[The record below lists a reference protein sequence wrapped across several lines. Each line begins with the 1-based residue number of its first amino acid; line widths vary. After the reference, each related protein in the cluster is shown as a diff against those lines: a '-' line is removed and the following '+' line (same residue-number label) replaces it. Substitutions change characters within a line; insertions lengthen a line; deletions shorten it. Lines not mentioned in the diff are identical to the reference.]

1 MHYEGEKEFSSIAR
15 VGGALDTDSYCLPCG
30 VCRQL
35 IYSLGTDIEII
46 CAFNEENELK
56 YKSYKIEEL
65 LPNGFTY

>member
-1 MHYEGEKEFSSIAR
+1 MLSEAPEKIKKIAV
-15 VGGALDTDSYCLPCG
+15 VGGRETLIPTTPCG